1 MISVVKQMGLNMDQR
16 QQQQIQFEQS
26 GANLIVGNIK
36 DCPISPEQ
44 LASTTNESSYVVT
57 SFNSGLTAEVF
68 RVRFDGKDYTLKK
81 KRPEAKVKNING
93 QLSFLNEVQRRFDL
107 QKQKDCPEKSHDFA
121 CIVPTVYA
129 DYRLGI
135 ILSDWIEGQPVNS
148 VSSSLLYQ
156 LFSTLSACEKIG
168 LFEWD
173 LCAGNLLV
181 DDEHKL
187 WMFDFG
193 YMYPFNPLAEL
204 NSDGLNAPIFQFCE
218 RFETR
223 FLSGWL
229 IEHNCSHQEALAMFK
244 NVKHEAVKVLFE
256 QCMWLRKNKAN
267 EAIIRAKEALL
278 LEYQTALQSTHK
290 LESLFIVD
298 MFRSHVLDI
307 EDDIDGKSC
316 TKTTLKRVDTVLHLI
331 NDHYDFLN
339 QQGALFYHNEG
350 KSKSALVDAYKEKL
364 ALVKKFQL
372 NTHQL

>member
-1 MISVVKQMGLNMDQR
+1 MDQR
-16 QQQQIQFEQS
+16 QNQQLQFEQS
-26 GANLIVGNIK
+26 GENLIVGNIA
-36 DCPISPEQ
+36 DCPISPQQ
-44 LASTTNESSYVVT
+44 LALTTSESPYVIEA
-57 SFNSGLTAEVF
+57 FQSGLTAEVF

-93 QLSFLNEVQRRFDL
+93 QLSFLNEVQRRSDL
-107 QKQKDCPEKSHDFA
+107 QKQKDCPDKSHDFA

-135 ILSDWIEGQPVNS
+135 ILSKWIEGKPVSS

-181 DDEHKL
+181 DDDYKL
-187 WMFDFG
+187 WLFDFG
-193 YMYPFNPLAEL
+193 YMYPFDPLTEL
-204 NSDGLNAPIFQFCE
+204 NSDSLNAPIFQFCE

-229 IEHNCSHQEALAMFK
+229 LEHNCSQKESLAVFK
-244 NVKHEAVKVLFE
+244 NVKHEALKILFE
-256 QCMWLRKNKAN
+256 QCEWLRKNKAS
-267 EAIIRAKEALL
+267 EAVIHAKEGQLFK
-278 LEYQTALQSTHK
+278 YQAALQSEQQ
-290 LESLFIVD
+290 LEKLFIVE

-316 TKTTLKRVDTVLHLI
+316 TTSTLKRVDTVLEMI
-331 NDHYDFLN
+331 NDHYDFLRE
-339 QQGALFYHNEG
+339 QGALFYHNEG
-350 KSKSALVDAYKEKL
+350 KTKPELIDAYREKL
-364 ALVKKFQL
+364 ALVRKYQL
-372 NTHQL
+372 DKRHP